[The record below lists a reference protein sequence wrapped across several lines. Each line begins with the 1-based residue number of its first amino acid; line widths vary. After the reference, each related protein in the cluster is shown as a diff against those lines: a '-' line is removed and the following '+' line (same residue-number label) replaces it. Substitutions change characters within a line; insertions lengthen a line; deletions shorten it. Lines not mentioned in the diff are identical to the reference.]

1 MPWVTASQARQATAS
16 TKKAQHQPWI
26 HPSAQPFHKEIKATL
41 DACDVLLIT
50 GGHVAILRNRMFF
63 FGCTQLL
70 QEFLN
75 AGKTIIAWSAG
86 AMTLCDQIILY
97 YDDPP
102 EGEGIAEVLDT
113 GFSIIPNSIFFPHAQ
128 QRLHLNDQQ
137 RVSALAQ
144 RFYEYECLTLEQKT
158 HLTWRDGEWIYA
170 KNVKQ
175 LMINGQCID
184 LDINKVSMS

>member
-1 MPWVTASQARQATAS
+1 
-16 TKKAQHQPWI
+16 
-26 HPSAQPFHKEIKATL
+26 
-41 DACDVLLIT
+41 
-50 GGHVAILRNRMFF
+50 
-63 FGCTQLL
+63 
-70 QEFLN
+70 
-75 AGKTIIAWSAG
+75 
-86 AMTLCDQIILY
+86 MTLCDQIILY